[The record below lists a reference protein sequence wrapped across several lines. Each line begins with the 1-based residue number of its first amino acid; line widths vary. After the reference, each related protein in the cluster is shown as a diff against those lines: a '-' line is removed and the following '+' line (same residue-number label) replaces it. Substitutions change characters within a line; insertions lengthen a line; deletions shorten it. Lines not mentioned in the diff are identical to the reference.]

1 VPQDGFRTSVLPSDV
16 ARANAGL
23 QAANGAASEPH
34 VVLCFQYKP
43 HMVQLRQRL
52 ARFIREKRG
61 EMPQRDFARKIGV
74 AQSTIMRIENLDQ
87 NVTIDTLESLCKVF
101 HADVADLFP
110 RLDTSRD
117 YLTRPP
123 VGLIRPGQG
132 SPLPLIHEAGIGTGR
147 NAGPQAKTLARK
159 PGASAGKPR
168 PPAGRKRSPSTDD
181 TP

>member
-1 VPQDGFRTSVLPSDV
+1 MPQDGFRTSVLPSDG
-16 ARANAGL
+16 ARANPWL
-23 QAANGAASEPH
+23 QATHGAAREPH

-110 RLDTSRD
+110 RLESSRE
-117 YLTRPP
+117 YLPRPP
-123 VGLIRPGQG
+123 IGLIRPGRG
-132 SPLPLIHEAGIGTGR
+132 SALPAIHEAGVGSGPETGR
-147 NAGPQAKTLARK
+147 AVARTRSK
-159 PGASAGKPR
+159 KSSKL
-168 PPAGRKRSPSTDD
+168 PAPVRTDAAEFDD
-181 TP
+181 TF

>member
-1 VPQDGFRTSVLPSDV
+1 VPQDGFRTSVLPSDG
-16 ARANAGL
+16 AGANAGL
-23 QAANGAASEPH
+23 QAARHAASEPH

-110 RLDTSRD
+110 RLESSRE
-117 YLTRPP
+117 YLPRPP
-123 VGLIRPGQG
+123 VGLIRPGRG
-132 SPLPLIHEAGIGTGR
+132 SALPAIHEAGVGSGPETGR
-147 NAGPQAKTLARK
+147 AVARTRSK
-159 PGASAGKPR
+159 KSSKL
-168 PPAGRKRSPSTDD
+168 PAPVRTDAAEFDD
-181 TP
+181 TF